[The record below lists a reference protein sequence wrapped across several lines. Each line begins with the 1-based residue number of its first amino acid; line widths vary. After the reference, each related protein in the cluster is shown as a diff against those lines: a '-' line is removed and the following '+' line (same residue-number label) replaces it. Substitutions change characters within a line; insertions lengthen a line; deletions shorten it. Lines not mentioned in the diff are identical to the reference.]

1 MRSDV
6 RGLLGSSRASS
17 ISTSGGLTFDTS
29 SSSSPSTTEP
39 LVFRRCLLGLPF
51 GTTGI
56 PKNETA
62 ELSIVGTEVHGSHAT
77 TSERAT
83 ARHETTSEIL
93 SFLSCPLS
101 CAPLIHTPVC
111 KTVTRPA
118 QRRSDDTV
126 RLRGLVT
133 SVYTERVTVRLK
145 EPLQTGR
152 TRARRSYGHRR
163 LAFHTRASAP
173 TSCWA
178 ECVCGTRPS

>member
-1 MRSDV
+1 MDEGEPSV
-6 RGLLGSSRASS
+6 LTRGITVIVS
-17 ISTSGGLTFDTS
+17 ISSWCDDERG
-29 SSSSPSTTEP
+29 
-39 LVFRRCLLGLPF
+39 
-51 GTTGI
+51 
-56 PKNETA
+56 KNSKE
-62 ELSIVGTEVHGSHAT
+62 H
-77 TSERAT
+77 
-83 ARHETTSEIL
+83 

-118 QRRSDDTV
+118 QRWSDDTV

-178 ECVCGTRPS
+178 ECVCGTHPS